1 MRKMRLQREMKH
13 NGRMSLQHRFI
24 VALAVFALVYSA
36 AGLAFHVVW
45 KVRREVCD
53 ELRRAQG
60 AFVEPEVF
68 PVLGVAFTTIWW
80 PVYAWANVYHSNELF
95 PTPCSRQAAPGGAP

>member
-1 MRKMRLQREMKH
+1 MDLRR
-13 NGRMSLQHRFI
+13 RFAA
-24 VALAVFALVYSA
+24 VLATLALVYA
-36 AGLAFHVVW
+36 ATGLAFHVAW
-45 KVRREVCD
+45 KLGRDACD

-68 PVLGVAFTTIWW
+68 PVLGIAITMTWW